1 MEKTEYRPHGE
12 FPLTERL
19 ARQYADRLCGG
30 DHGKAFSR
38 DDIKMAYLMGGAAAM
53 TRTREAILHACGR
66 KTLSGQDTSMLLA
79 VIDHIENLPIIT
91 DCMV

>member
-1 MEKTEYRPHGE
+1 MEKTEYRPRGE

-38 DDIKMAYLMGGAAAM
+38 DDIKAAYLMGGAAAM
-53 TRTREAILHACGR
+53 TVILHACGR
-66 KTLSGQDTSMLLA
+66 KTLSGQDASMLLA
-79 VIDHIENLPIIT
+79 VLDHIENLPIIT